1 MEAAWVALGIWAAT
15 AAGLFGQQQANA
27 RSMKQRQDDTNTHLV
42 LLNGK
47 TFDSHREIGAI
58 IGAFNSLPCR
68 ASSKPI
74 DCPTL
79 ESE

>member
-1 MEAAWVALGIWAAT
+1 MEAAWVALGIWAVT

-27 RSMKQRQDDTNTHLV
+27 RSMKQRQDDTNTHLM

-47 TFDSHREIGAI
+47 TFDSHREIGSL

-68 ASSKPI
+68 GSVAPV
-74 DCPTL
+74 DCLVL
-79 ESE
+79 EQK